1 MRIGKSRSLRI
12 VSIDAGNVAKVIGA
26 IAALVAAVG
35 GFWVAVGPSDTPQ
48 APAVI
53 IIRGSTLP
61 EYDLTD
67 SEKDREWV
75 FNESLRGTEAGG

>member
-35 GFWVAVGPSDTPQ
+35 GFWVAVGTSDTPQ

-61 EYDLTD
+61 EDDGLTD

-75 FNESLRGTEAGG
+75 WDESS

>member
-1 MRIGKSRSLRI
+1 MRV
-12 VSIDAGNVAKVIGA
+12 VSVDGGNIAKIIGA
-26 IAALVAAVG
+26 VAALVAAVG
-35 GFWVAVGPSDTPQ
+35 GFLVAVGDSDSQQ

-61 EYDLTD
+61 EDDLTD
-67 SEKDREWV
+67 SEADREWV

>member
-1 MRIGKSRSLRI
+1 MRV
-12 VSIDAGNVAKVIGA
+12 VSVGAGDVAKVIGA
-26 IAALVAAVG
+26 VAALVAAVG
-35 GFWVAVGPSDTPQ
+35 GFLVAVGGSSDPPQ

-61 EYDLTD
+61 EENMTD

>member
-1 MRIGKSRSLRI
+1 MSVGAGD
-12 VSIDAGNVAKVIGA
+12 VSKILMAV
-26 IAALVAAVG
+26 AALVAAVG
-35 GFWVAVGPSDTPQ
+35 GFWVAVGGSDSQQ

-61 EYDLTD
+61 EDDLTD

-75 FNESLRGTEAGG
+75 FNESIRGTEAGG